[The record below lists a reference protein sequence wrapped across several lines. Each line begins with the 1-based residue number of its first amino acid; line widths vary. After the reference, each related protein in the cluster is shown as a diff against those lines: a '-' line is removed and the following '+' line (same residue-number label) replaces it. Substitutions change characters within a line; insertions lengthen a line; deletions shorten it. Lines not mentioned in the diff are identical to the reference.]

1 MRKEKGE
8 KKKRQEREI
17 KGLKKQMLNTHNPV
31 HRFTYKANPKAKKK
45 HGTSED
51 GVYLEISLELG
62 DEESSNPK

>member
-1 MRKEKGE
+1 
-8 KKKRQEREI
+8 
-17 KGLKKQMLNTHNPV
+17 MLNTHNPV

-62 DEESSNPK
+62 EEESSNPK